1 MALNFFKFDASA
13 WLTGKIQLLSAEE
26 KGVFIELVARIWF
39 NGGEIKNDGILHR
52 LLRVEKATLSNAL
65 QAFFDLEIMYEENG
79 ILRLK
84 FVDEQIS
91 DINSFKEQQSE
102 YGKRGGRPP
111 KDNQRVEKATLSS
124 EKGDQRV
131 EKPIKNK
138 TENKKEKEDT
148 IVSSKEKPTLSQN
161 YPESVEEVLEIA
173 SQPQCA
179 ARISREEAER
189 YFVTRMA
196 SGWVDAAGRKIAPE
210 GIIWDLKK
218 WEMGTNE
225 RRGSPKNS
233 STVDYSDPST
243 WGDL

>member
-26 KGVFIELVARIWF
+26 KGVFVELIARIWY

-111 KDNQRVEKATLSS
+111 K
-124 EKGDQRV
+124 GDQRV
-131 EKPIKNK
+131 KKPIKNK

-148 IVSSKEKPTLSQN
+148 IVSSKEKPTLSPQ
-161 YPESVEEVLEIA
+161 YPESVDEVLEIA
-173 SQPQCA
+173 AQPQCGT
-179 ARISREEAER
+179 RISREDAER
-189 YFVTRMA
+189 YFITRM
-196 SGWVDAAGRKIAPE
+196 STDWVDAAGRKIAPE

-218 WEMGTNE
+218 WEMSTNE
-225 RRGSPKNS
+225 RRGSPKK

-243 WGDL
+243 WENL